1 MTATG
6 KWPLARDAWEAFSV
20 ICFVVSERMINLE
33 IDIHSRDTNQDA
45 TEDGSGKNETLSSP
59 EESEDGSAQTE

>member
-1 MTATG
+1 MEQIS
-6 KWPLARDAWEAFSV
+6 DAITKYKDHELDRKL
-20 ICFVVSERMINLE
+20 RMESRMKNLE

-45 TEDGSGKNETLSSP
+45 TEDGSGKSEAPSSP